1 MSAVPADSAGDVEPA
16 EELGVTDVETAV
28 TPEPVEPIEA
38 EPTADPQEVSIEP
51 GAEAET
57 DNNLESDRY
66 LADLQRLSAEFSNFR
81 KQADRRSAEVVTR
94 ARADLVERLLPILDS
109 CDAAVSQGDEGVG
122 SIRKAM
128 LNALEPLGLEVL
140 DPGDHAFD
148 PTHHEAMTHEPAEED
163 NDVGPVVVEVLRR
176 GYIWEGQVLRPAM
189 VKVRG

>member
-1 MSAVPADSAGDVEPA
+1 MSAVPADSTGGVESA

-28 TPEPVEPIEA
+28 GTESVEPIDA
-38 EPTADPQEVSIEP
+38 DPTADAQDVCIEL
-51 GAEAET
+51 GAEAEA

-128 LNALEPLGLEVL
+128 LHVLEPLGLEVV
-140 DPGDHAFD
+140 DPRGHAFD